1 MLDLRH
7 SKPLFVGGTRYCF
20 QHPQHHDRCVKVLR
34 PDRTG
39 AARKVLRKDFKRHL
53 PARFLDDQ
61 LKEIKAYR
69 ELLTR
74 ASEPLWRHVPRYFGT
89 EQTDMGVG
97 IVTQLMRNDDGSWPS
112 NLQQLLPLGVD
123 DTLQDGI
130 DEFLEAVATLR
141 ILSRDLLPHNIIAV
155 REPSGYRVMLVD
167 GIGNAEL
174 IPLSTWSGFFAHRK
188 TRRKIERFHYRCELL
203 RKDASSDE

>member
-1 MLDLRH
+1 MLKLKNSR
-7 SKPLFVGGTRYCF
+7 PLFVGGTRYVF
-20 QHPQHHDRCVKVLR
+20 QHPEHANRCVKVLR

-74 ASEPLWRHVPRYFGT
+74 ASETLWRYVPRYHGT
-89 EQTDMGVG
+89 EETDMGIG
-97 IVTQLMRNDDGSWPS
+97 IVTQLMRNADGSWPK
-112 NLQQLLPLGVD
+112 NLEQMLTNGTDSALEA
-123 DTLQDGI
+123 GI
-130 DEFLEAVATLR
+130 DEFVEAVGNLR

-155 REPSGYRVMLVD
+155 KENSAYRVMLVD

-174 IPLSTWSGFFAHRK
+174 IPLSTWSGFFARRK
-188 TRRKIERFHYRCELL
+188 TQRKIRRFRQRCALL
-203 RKDASSDE
+203 IPS

>member
-1 MLDLRH
+1 MLKLKNSR
-7 SKPLFVGGTRYCF
+7 PLFVGGTRYVF
-20 QHPQHHDRCVKVLR
+20 QHPEHANRCVKVLR

-74 ASEPLWRHVPRYFGT
+74 ASETLWRYVPRYHGT
-89 EQTDMGVG
+89 EETDMGVG
-97 IVTQLMRNDDGSWPS
+97 IVTQLMRNADGSWPK
-112 NLQQLLPLGVD
+112 NLEQMLTHGTDSALEA
-123 DTLQDGI
+123 GI
-130 DEFLEAVATLR
+130 DEFVEAVGNLR

-155 REPSGYRVMLVD
+155 KENGAYRVMLVD

-174 IPLSTWSGFFAHRK
+174 IPLSTWSGFFARRK
-188 TRRKIERFHYRCELL
+188 TQRKIRRFRQRCALL
-203 RKDASSDE
+203 IPS